1 MFVCVA
7 AEARPPAHPGVSAR
21 EAASVVVGEAGVAQE
36 WVLGT
41 MKMRIVYI
49 IHTNGSFNG
58 AIFNFYLLIV
68 LVPWRQPGPALVT
81 HLSLAECVLQTS
93 KLHSGPSEHQGNCW
107 TGSNTFAG

>member
-41 MKMRIVYI
+41 IKIRIYI
-49 IHTNGSFNG
+49 QMALLMVPFS
-58 AIFNFYLLIV
+58 IF
-68 LVPWRQPGPALVT
+68 
-81 HLSLAECVLQTS
+81 
-93 KLHSGPSEHQGNCW
+93 
-107 TGSNTFAG
+107 TFS

>member
-41 MKMRIVYI
+41 MKMRIIYI
-49 IHTNGSFNG
+49 YIQMALLMVPFS
-58 AIFNFYLLIV
+58 IF
-68 LVPWRQPGPALVT
+68 
-81 HLSLAECVLQTS
+81 
-93 KLHSGPSEHQGNCW
+93 
-107 TGSNTFAG
+107 TFS

>member
-49 IHTNGSFNG
+49 QMALLMVPFSIFTFSKYLSPGGS
-58 AIFNFYLLIV
+58 L
-68 LVPWRQPGPALVT
+68 GP
-81 HLSLAECVLQTS
+81 H
-93 KLHSGPSEHQGNCW
+93 W
-107 TGSNTFAG
+107 